1 MTIFEKFGTLRKQKY
16 EVFFPCEKLTFPFTS
31 RSLRLNNVFP

>member
-16 EVFFPCEKLTFPFTS
+16 EVFFSLWETNISLYFT
-31 RSLRLNNVFP
+31 LVTIK

>member
-16 EVFFPCEKLTFPFTS
+16 E
-31 RSLRLNNVFP
+31 SLWNGYEVLENFHFRL

>member
-16 EVFFPCEKLTFPFTS
+16 EVFSLWETNISLYFT
-31 RSLRLNNVFP
+31 LVTIK